1 MKITHKPLILETI
14 INEESKTMDVSRIQ
28 AMTEEQRVEFFSQA
42 ASSLLAQLL
51 VNLNEGNTW
60 AVLQVKETE

>member
-1 MKITHKPLILETI
+1 MKITHKPLILETV
-14 INEESKTMDVSRIQ
+14 INEDTNTMDVSRIQ

-42 ASSLLAQLL
+42 ASSLLSQLL
-51 VNLNEGNTW
+51 VNINEGNSW

>member
-1 MKITHKPLILETI
+1 MKITHKPLILETV

-42 ASSLLAQLL
+42 ASSLLSQLL
-51 VNLNEGNTW
+51 VKMNEGNTW

>member
-28 AMTEEQRVEFFSQA
+28 AMTEEQRVEFFTKA
-42 ASSLLAQLL
+42 GSSLVAQLL
-51 VNLNEGNTW
+51 VRMNEGNTW

>member
-51 VNLNEGNTW
+51 VKMNEGNTW